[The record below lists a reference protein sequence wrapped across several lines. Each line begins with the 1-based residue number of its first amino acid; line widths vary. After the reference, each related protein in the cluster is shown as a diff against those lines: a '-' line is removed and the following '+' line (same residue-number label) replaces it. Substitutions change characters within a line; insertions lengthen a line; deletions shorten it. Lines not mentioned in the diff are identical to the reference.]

1 MSIELKIKAKHL
13 SAEAAIIRH
22 EELKLKRQIEWKKQ
36 HVEEFDKLLAE
47 FQSLNQHR
55 RYDVRN
61 ENRATYL
68 ARAYIA
74 QVPYNTVETFRKEE
88 NEHKFQHIVLPRVVA
103 MVKKYYN
110 ANFDRTHIQA
120 WVEKS

>member
-1 MSIELKIKAKHL
+1 MSTELKIKAKHL

-22 EELKLKRQIEWKKQ
+22 EETKLKRQIEWKKQ
-36 HVEEFDKLLAE
+36 HLENFDTLMLEFR
-47 FQSLNQHR
+47 SLNNHR

-74 QVPYNTVETFRKEE
+74 EVPYNTVEKIRKEE
-88 NEHKFQHIVLPRVVA
+88 NEYKFQQIVIPKVVA
-103 MVKKYYN
+103 MIKKYSN
-110 ANFDRTHIQA
+110 ANLERKHIQL
-120 WVEKS
+120 WIDKE